1 MRAALR
7 IGIWINLVGM
17 LFALVSNHSYYGW
30 YYGSTFAT
38 TRSMTSFL
46 MKTSLLS
53 TVNSIQTATATS
65 TRSMHVVHRAAAWR
79 MLVLLAV

>member
-17 LFALVSNHSYYGW
+17 LFALVSDHSCYCW
-30 YYGSTFAT
+30 YCASALTVGCG
-38 TRSMTSFL
+38 MTSFL
-46 MKTSLLS
+46 IKTSLLR

-65 TRSMHVVHRAAAWR
+65 ARSMHVVHCAAVWY
-79 MLVLLAV
+79 MLVLLSV